1 MNKPLPD
8 DFPDLDL
15 EAWRAA
21 LPMPE
26 IQVQERVMIGG
37 KPGRSPCVDV
47 VPSPSPADAIARKP
61 AQPRSEPP
69 PYTLS
74 PIEKRGIRRRKEKP

>member
-1 MNKPLPD
+1 MSTHQQPPSQPE

-15 EAWRAA
+15 EAWNAA
-21 LPMPE
+21 VPMPN
-26 IQVQERVMIGG
+26 
-37 KPGRSPCVDV
+37 PY
-47 VPSPSPADAIARKP
+47 PADAIARKP